1 MKFYADGF
9 RSEGA
14 FSDPEYREGYNRV
27 AALLVTLAKSQE
39 LVIDVGCG
47 VGFWSTLMAKH
58 GARVVSLD
66 QLSRL
71 LQKCGGR
78 TKRLKLESK
87 ISRILADGF
96 TYPLEIALLMVQP

>member
-14 FSDPEYREGYNRV
+14 FSDPEYRERYNRV

-58 GARVVSLD
+58 EPVWLVWINCQGFFKSV
-66 QLSRL
+66 
-71 LQKCGGR
+71 GGE
-78 TKRLKLESK
+78 LN
-87 ISRILADGF
+87 G
-96 TYPLEIALLMVQP
+96 